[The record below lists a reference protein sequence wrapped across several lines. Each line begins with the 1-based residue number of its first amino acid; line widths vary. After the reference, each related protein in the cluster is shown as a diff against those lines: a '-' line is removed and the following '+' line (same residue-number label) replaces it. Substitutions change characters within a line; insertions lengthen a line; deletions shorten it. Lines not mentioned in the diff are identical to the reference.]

1 MSARRL
7 VLVAVLTVAGAVSI
21 AIAAAYAI
29 GAVLPVAHVAAVR
42 GELPAT
48 RERVWQTITD
58 WQGQAQWRTEVAAV
72 EVRSVEGDD
81 VVWVEVDTWGDSLR
95 LATVEMDP
103 PRKLVT
109 MIADDEAP
117 FAGTWTFELDDDGEG
132 TYIRI
137 VEEGE
142 VYDPLFRLCRG
153 RLHRAHR
160 HLGGLPLRFETPP
173 GGATL
178 MARSRR
184 ERVRCDWVKGADD
197 LYVAYHDDEW
207 GIPVHDEKL
216 WFEFLV
222 LEGAQAGLSWST
234 VLKKR
239 ENYRRALDGFDAAKV
254 ARYDKR
260 KIERLLKDEGIIRN
274 RLKVEGTV
282 KNARAFL
289 EVQRQHG
296 SFDAYIWEFVD
307 GAPIQNH
314 WRKMSDVPA
323 LTPLAESISKA
334 LKKRGFTFVGPTICY
349 ALMQATGMV
358 NDHTTDCYRH
368 TQVAAGH

>member
-1 MSARRL
+1 
-7 VLVAVLTVAGAVSI
+7 
-21 AIAAAYAI
+21 
-29 GAVLPVAHVAAVR
+29 
-42 GELPAT
+42 
-48 RERVWQTITD
+48 
-58 WQGQAQWRTEVAAV
+58 
-72 EVRSVEGDD
+72 
-81 VVWVEVDTWGDSLR
+81 
-95 LATVEMDP
+95 
-103 PRKLVT
+103 
-109 MIADDEAP
+109 
-117 FAGTWTFELDDDGEG
+117 
-132 TYIRI
+132 
-137 VEEGE
+137 
-142 VYDPLFRLCRG
+142 
-153 RLHRAHR
+153 
-160 HLGGLPLRFETPP
+160 
-173 GGATL
+173 